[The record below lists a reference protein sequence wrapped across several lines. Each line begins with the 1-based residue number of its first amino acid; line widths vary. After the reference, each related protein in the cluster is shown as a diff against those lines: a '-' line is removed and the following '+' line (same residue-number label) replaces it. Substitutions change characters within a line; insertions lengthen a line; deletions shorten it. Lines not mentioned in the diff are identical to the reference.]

1 MNFLES
7 IRLALSAV
15 LAHKLR
21 SFLTLLGII
30 FGVATVI
37 VVVSLI
43 EGFNKYFNDKIANL
57 GSNAFV
63 VNKLGI
69 VTSMQEWIERNK
81 KNKDIKLDDL
91 RAIKEKPTY
100 VRDAAATMRRR
111 GTAKYETQVLQD
123 VEILGVTAN
132 MGRYIAPQE
141 EEHARFTCFVG
152 HEIVKQFFPA
162 VDPLDR
168 EIKIDGRPFRIVG
181 IAQEMGT
188 VFGNPRDNFIIMPI
202 STYQNVYGSRG
213 SIGIRVAAI
222 GPESIERAQDE
233 VRVVM
238 RARRHLNYNDADNF
252 GIVTSDALNNLRE
265 KIFGTI
271 SVVAI
276 GVTSIALI
284 VGGIVIMNIML
295 VSVTERT
302 REIGVRKSL
311 GAKRKDIVR
320 QFLARLEQEK
330 IKPSPNADRVTLIRR
345 VSLDLT
351 GTLPPPSR
359 VRQFLAEST
368 VLSLLGGCIG
378 VALAYGLSKLATV
391 FFDLPTALP
400 IVWTLIA
407 LTTSAS
413 IGLFFGIYPAWQA
426 AKLDPIE
433 ALRAD

>member
-1 MNFLES
+1 MKFFES
-7 IRLALSAV
+7 VLLALSAI

-43 EGFNKYFNDKIANL
+43 EGFNKYFNDKIADM

-63 VNKLGI
+63 VNKMGI

-91 RAIKEKPTY
+91 RAIKEHPTY
-100 VRDAAATMRRR
+100 VKDAAATMRRR
-111 GTAKYETQVLQD
+111 GKIKRDTQLLED
-123 VEILGVTAN
+123 VELLGVSAN
-132 MGRYIAPQE
+132 MVDIDSIKVDQGRYISPTE
-141 EEHARFTCFVG
+141 EDHSRYACFIG
-152 HEIVKQFFPA
+152 YGIANQLFPG
-162 VDPLDR
+162 VDPLEK
-168 EIKIDGRPFRIVG
+168 EIKIEGLPFRIVG
-181 IAQEMGT
+181 IAQEIGT
-188 VFGNPRDNFIIMPI
+188 VFGNPRDNFVIMPI

-213 SIGIRVAAI
+213 SIGIRVQAI
-222 GPESIERAQDE
+222 GPDALEKAQDE

-238 RARRHLNYNDADNF
+238 RSRRHLNYDDPDNF
-252 GIVTSDALNNLRE
+252 GIVTSDALNKLRE
-265 KIFGTI
+265 QIFGTI
-271 SVVAI
+271 SIVAI
-276 GVTSIALI
+276 GVTSISLV

-302 REIGVRKSL
+302 REIGIRKSL
-311 GAKRKDIVR
+311 GARRTDIVR
-320 QFLARLEQEK
+320 QFL
-330 IKPSPNADRVTLIRR
+330 S
-345 VSLDLT
+345 
-351 GTLPPPSR
+351 
-359 VRQFLAEST
+359 EST

-378 VALAYGLSKLATV
+378 VAIAYGLGKLATV
-391 FFDLPTALP
+391 LFDLPTALP
-400 IVWTLIA
+400 ILWTFIA
-407 LTTSAS
+407 LSVSAS

>member
-1 MNFLES
+1 MKFFES
-7 IRLALSAV
+7 VLLALSAI

-43 EGFNKYFNDKIANL
+43 EGFNKYFNDKIADM

-63 VNKLGI
+63 VNKMGI

-91 RAIKEKPTY
+91 RAIKEHPTY
-100 VRDAAATMRRR
+100 VKDAAATMRRR
-111 GTAKYETQVLQD
+111 GKIKRDTQLLED
-123 VEILGVTAN
+123 VELLGVSAN
-132 MGRYIAPQE
+132 MVDIDSIKVDQGRYISPTE
-141 EEHARFTCFVG
+141 EEHSRYACFIG
-152 HEIVKQFFPA
+152 YGIANQLFPG
-162 VDPLDR
+162 VDPLEK
-168 EIKIDGRPFRIVG
+168 EIKIEGLPFRIVG
-181 IAQEMGT
+181 IAQEIGT
-188 VFGNPRDNFIIMPI
+188 VFGNPRDNFVIMPI

-213 SIGIRVAAI
+213 SIGIRVQAI
-222 GPESIERAQDE
+222 GPDALEKAQDE

-238 RARRHLNYNDADNF
+238 RSRRHLTYDDPDNF
-252 GIVTSDALNNLRE
+252 GIVTSDALNKLRE
-265 KIFGTI
+265 QIFGTI
-271 SVVAI
+271 SIVAI
-276 GVTSIALI
+276 GVTSISLV

-302 REIGVRKSL
+302 REIGIRKSL
-311 GAKRKDIVR
+311 GARRTDIVR
-320 QFLARLEQEK
+320 QFL
-330 IKPSPNADRVTLIRR
+330 S
-345 VSLDLT
+345 
-351 GTLPPPSR
+351 
-359 VRQFLAEST
+359 EST

-378 VALAYGLSKLATV
+378 VAIAYGLGKLATV
-391 FFDLPTALP
+391 LFDLPTALP
-400 IVWTLIA
+400 ILWTFIA
-407 LTTSAS
+407 LSVSAS

>member
-1 MNFLES
+1 MKFLES
-7 IRLALSAV
+7 VALALSAI

-43 EGFNKYFNDKIANL
+43 EGFNKYFNDKIADL

-63 VNKLGI
+63 VNKMGI
-69 VTSMQEWIERNK
+69 VTSLQEWIERSK

-91 RAIKEKPTY
+91 RAIKEHPTY
-100 VRDAAATMRRR
+100 IRDAAAMMRRR
-111 GTAKYETQVLQD
+111 GNIKRDTQLLQD
-123 VEILGVTAN
+123 VEIMGVSAN
-132 MGRYIAPQE
+132 MVDIDSVKVDQGRYIMPSE
-141 EEHARFTCFVG
+141 EEHARESCFIG
-152 HEIVKQFFPA
+152 YELVKQLFPT
-162 VDPLDR
+162 VDPIDK

-181 IAQEMGT
+181 VAQEMGT

-202 STYQNVYGSRG
+202 STFQNIYGSRG
-213 SIGIRVAAI
+213 SIAIRVAAI

-233 VRVVM
+233 VRVVL
-238 RARRHLNYNDADNF
+238 RSRRHLNYNDPDNF

-265 KIFGTI
+265 QIFGTI
-271 SVVAI
+271 SIVAV
-276 GVTSIALI
+276 GVTSIALV

-302 REIGVRKSL
+302 REIGIRKSL

-320 QFLARLEQEK
+320 QFL
-330 IKPSPNADRVTLIRR
+330 S
-345 VSLDLT
+345 
-351 GTLPPPSR
+351 
-359 VRQFLAEST
+359 EST
-368 VLSLLGGCIG
+368 VLSLIGGMIG
-378 VALAYGLSKLATV
+378 VAIAYGLGKLVTV
-391 FFDLPTALP
+391 FFSLPTALP
-400 IVWTLIA
+400 IFWTFMA
-407 LTTSAS
+407 LTVSAS
-413 IGLFFGIYPAWQA
+413 IGLFFGIYPAWKA